1 MQASNRVIRV
11 IAKAKRSRQM
21 RKKQIYLV
29 RFATLTLLTA
39 AFAWNI
45 CQCKM
50 ISITAAGPSAV
61 NCANAKTGPLLPPD
75 PWESNFAKTGPLLP
89 PDPWESNFAKTGPL
103 LPPDPWESNFA
114 KTGPLL
120 PPDPWES
127 NFAKTGPLLPPD
139 PWESN
144 AA

>member
-1 MQASNRVIRV
+1 
-11 IAKAKRSRQM
+11 M

-127 NFAKTGPLLPPD
+127 N
-139 PWESN
+139 

>member
-1 MQASNRVIRV
+1 
-11 IAKAKRSRQM
+11 M

-75 PWESNFAKTGPLLP
+75 PWESNLAKTGPLLP

-103 LPPDPWESNFA
+103 LPPDPWQRGGGS
-114 KTGPLL
+114 LDISSRQL
-120 PPDPWES
+120 
-127 NFAKTGPLLPPD
+127 
-139 PWESN
+139 
-144 AA
+144 AARSSSSRRPNIADL